1 MRFMSSGMSFGRT
14 VSERKKRAARF
25 PGAASVNLS
34 SVYRA
39 AVHSQNRTALIYV
52 IDRSQE
58 IVPKSKR
65 VQSVGRLLSA
75 ISVWKVCLHPKKV
88 KIVNIIAI
96 ENCPSSM
103 AAHRINGWAY

>member
-1 MRFMSSGMSFGRT
+1 MRLMSSGMSFGRT

-25 PGAASVNLS
+25 AQAESVNLS
-34 SVYRA
+34 SVYCA
-39 AVHSQNRTALIYV
+39 AVHSQIRTAMLYV

-58 IVPKSKR
+58 FVPKSKR
-65 VQSVGRLLSA
+65 LHSVARLLSA
-75 ISVWKVCLHPKKV
+75 NSVWKVCLHPNKV

-103 AAHRINGWAY
+103 AAHRIDSWA